1 MTMPVQNPFA
11 DPVQPPSTYP
21 SQASLRGRLVLIM
34 PIKIEQVPSNL
45 NPGQTQER
53 ITASVTVVD
62 GLGPVP
68 DIKNN
73 QPTGQWLEG
82 PDFAGVWLSG
92 QRIVDQLR
100 SYINTGQSVLGV
112 IETYKPG
119 QVPMKG
125 NPWGILTATDEQ
137 KAQAT
142 QFLAQRTVAA
152 AAAPAP
158 QPAPVQDYAAQATM
172 YAQQAPA
179 AAPSPLNPPYPAQ
192 QQYQPQ
198 VQAPVQYPPQ
208 AAPPVAAPAQVP
220 APATPVAAPPAAAP
234 APGPGANPFL
244 PPQQAQAPAQTVNPF
259 LPPQQ

>member
-68 DIKNN
+68 GIKNN

-137 KAQAT
+137 KSVAT
-142 QFLAQRTVAA
+142 QFLAQRTMAAVAA
-152 AAAPAP
+152 PGQNVAPAP
-158 QPAPVQDYAAQATM
+158 EQPQ

-244 PPQQAQAPAQTVNPF
+244 PPQQAPAQQVNPF

>member
-1 MTMPVQNPFA
+1 MTVPAQNPFA
-11 DPVQPPSTYP
+11 DPIQPPSVYP

-137 KAQAT
+137 KSVAT
-142 QFLAQRTVAA
+142 QFLAQRTIGA

-158 QPAPVQDYAAQATM
+158 VQQQAPAPEQPQ

-234 APGPGANPFL
+234 ALGPGANPFL
-244 PPQQAQAPAQTVNPF
+244 PPQQAPAQQVNPF